1 MTELR
6 FDGKVAVIT
15 GAGGGLG
22 ACHARLLASRGC
34 QVLVN
39 DPGVTTSGAPG
50 DASMAAQVVAAITDA
65 GGTAVADTNS
75 VLGGAADIVAHALDT
90 FGRID
95 ILVNNAG
102 LTGGGPLDEMPVADW
117 ERIFDTHL
125 RGTVEVTRAAWP
137 HLKAAD
143 DARVVMTSSASVFGT
158 PFTSPYLTGKA
169 AIFGFSR
176 AMAHEGRY
184 SGVGVN
190 AIMPAAYTRMTAQ
203 LPSESFRDLLST
215 WFPPEK
221 VAPFVAYLCHEAC
234 TITGETFSVG
244 GGRAARVVLGEC
256 VGVIGEQPDDYVG
269 REAEL
274 LSLDGWELPADMTD
288 EVRVS
293 VDHLA
298 PEAAA
303 AFRAIEF

>member
-6 FDGKVAVIT
+6 FDDQVAVIT

-34 QVLVN
+34 RVLVN

-50 DASMAAQVVAAITDA
+50 DIGMADAVAADITAA
-65 GGTAVADTNS
+65 GGVAVADRHS
-75 VLGGAADIVAHALDT
+75 VLGGATDIVTHALDE
-90 FGRID
+90 FGRLD

-102 LTGGGPLDEMPVADW
+102 LTGGGPLDEMPVTDW
-117 ERIFDTHL
+117 DRIFDTHL
-125 RGTVEVTRAAWP
+125 QGTVAVTRAAWP

-143 DARVVMTSSASVFGT
+143 HARIVMTSSASVFGT
-158 PFTSPYLTGKA
+158 PFTSPYVTGKA

-176 AMAHEGRY
+176 AMAQEGRY
-184 SGVGVN
+184 SGIGVN

-203 LPSESFRDLLST
+203 LPMEDFRNLLET
-215 WFPPEK
+215 WFPPEQ
-221 VAPFVAYLCHEAC
+221 VSPFVAYLCHEAC

-256 VGVIGEQPDDYVG
+256 AGVIGASPDDYVG
-269 REAEL
+269 RDAEL
-274 LSLDGWELPADMTD
+274 LALDGWELPADMTD

-298 PEAAA
+298 PEAAV
-303 AFRAIEF
+303 AFRAIKF

>member
-22 ACHARLLASRGC
+22 ACHARLLAARGC

-50 DASMAAQVVAAITDA
+50 DTSMAAQVVAAISDA
-65 GGTAVADTNS
+65 GGTAIADTNS
-75 VLGGAADIVAHALDT
+75 VLGGATDIVAHALDA
-90 FGRID
+90 FGHVD

-102 LTGGGPLDEMPVADW
+102 LTGGGALDEMPVEDW
-117 ERIFDTHL
+117 DRIFDTHL
-125 RGTVEVTRAAWP
+125 QGTVAVTRAAWP

-143 DARVVMTSSASVFGT
+143 NARVVMTSSASVFGT

-184 SGVGVN
+184 SGIGVN

-269 REAEL
+269 RDDEL

>member
-22 ACHARLLASRGC
+22 ACHARLLAARGC

-50 DASMAAQVVAAITDA
+50 DTSMAARDVAAISDA
-65 GGTAVADTNS
+65 GGAAVADTNS
-75 VLGGAADIVAHALDT
+75 VLGGAADIVAHALDA
-90 FGRID
+90 FGHVD

-102 LTGGGPLDEMPVADW
+102 LTGGGALDEMPVEDW
-117 ERIFDTHL
+117 DRIFDTHL
-125 RGTVEVTRAAWP
+125 QGTVAVTRAAWP

-143 DARVVMTSSASVFGT
+143 NARVVMTSSASVFGT

-184 SGVGVN
+184 SGIGVN

-269 REAEL
+269 RDDEL

>member
-6 FDGKVAVIT
+6 FDDKVAVIT

-22 ACHARLLASRGC
+22 ACHARLLAARGC
-34 QVLVN
+34 KVLVN
-39 DPGVTTSGAPG
+39 DPGVTTSGEPS
-50 DASMAAQVVAAITDA
+50 DTSMAAQVVAAITDA
-65 GGTAVADTNS
+65 GGTAVADTS
-75 VLGGAADIVAHALDT
+75 TVLGGAADIVTHALDE
-90 FGRID
+90 FGRLD

-102 LTGGGPLDEMPVADW
+102 LSGGGALDEMPVADW
-117 ERIFDTHL
+117 DRIFDTHL
-125 RGTVEVTRAAWP
+125 QGTVAVTRAAWP
-137 HLKAAD
+137 HLKAAEH
-143 DARVVMTSSASVFGT
+143 ARVVMTSSASVFGT
-158 PFTSPYLTGKA
+158 PFTSPYVTGKA

-176 AMAHEGRY
+176 AMAQEGRY
-184 SGVGVN
+184 SGIGVN

-203 LPSESFRDLLST
+203 LPMEDFRNLLET
-215 WFPPEK
+215 WFPPEQ
-221 VAPFVAYLCHEAC
+221 VSPFVAYLCHEAC
-234 TITGETFSVG
+234 TISGETFSVG

-256 VGVIGEQPDDYVG
+256 VGVIGTSPDDYVG
-269 REAEL
+269 RDAEL

-303 AFRAIEF
+303 AFRAIKF

>member
-6 FDGKVAVIT
+6 FDDKVAVIT

-22 ACHARLLASRGC
+22 ASHARLLADRGC
-34 QVLVN
+34 RVLVN
-39 DPGVTTSGAPG
+39 DPGVSTSGAAL
-50 DASMAAQVVAAITDA
+50 DSSMAAQVVAAITDA

-75 VLGGAADIVAHALDT
+75 VLGAAADIVTHAMDE

-95 ILVNNAG
+95 VLINNAG
-102 LTGGGPLDEMPVADW
+102 LSGGGALDEMPVDDW
-117 ERIFDTHL
+117 DRIFDTHL
-125 RGTVEVTRAAWP
+125 QGTVAVTRAAWP
-137 HLKAAD
+137 HLKAAEH
-143 DARVVMTSSASVFGT
+143 ARVVMTSSASVFGT
-158 PFTSPYLTGKA
+158 PFTSPYVTGKA

-184 SGVGVN
+184 SGIGVN

-203 LPSESFRDLLST
+203 LPSESFRDLLAT
-215 WFPPEK
+215 WFPPEQ
-221 VAPFVAYLCHEAC
+221 VSPFVAYLSHEAC

-256 VGVIGEQPDDYVG
+256 PGVIGASPDDYVG
-269 REAEL
+269 KEDAL